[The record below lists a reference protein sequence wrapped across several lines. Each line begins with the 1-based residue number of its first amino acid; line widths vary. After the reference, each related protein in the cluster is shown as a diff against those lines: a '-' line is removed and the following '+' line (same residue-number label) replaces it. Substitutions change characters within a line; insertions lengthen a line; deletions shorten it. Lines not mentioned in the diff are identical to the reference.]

1 MAARAPQT
9 DNSRAMISLEY
20 LLSAS
25 EDQYHNSL
33 LELSNSMPTL
43 LVFLRSFGCCFC
55 REALSDIHFSLPAIE
70 AAGARPVLVHMST
83 EEEASQLLASYGLA
97 DLSRISNID
106 QSLYKSFGVGR
117 GSLEQFFAPRLLG
130 RALEAMLN
138 GNPLGK
144 AAGDGLQLPG
154 VFLIHKQRVLKA
166 FLPQT
171 VDSRPDYVKIAS
183 ASAVLLAR

>member
-1 MAARAPQT
+1 MAGRAKQMS
-9 DNSRAMISLEY
+9 NSTAAISLEY
-20 LLSAS
+20 LLKVS

-33 LELSNSMPTL
+33 LELSNAMPTL

-55 REALSDIHFSLPAIE
+55 REALSDIHFGLAAIE
-70 AAGARPVLVHMST
+70 AAGARPVLVHMSS
-83 EEEASQLLASYGLA
+83 EEEASQILVSYGLA
-97 DLSRISNID
+97 DISRISNPD

-117 GSLEQFFAPRLLG
+117 GSVDQFFAPRVLG
-130 RALEAMLN
+130 RALEALVN
-138 GNPLGK
+138 GNPIGK

-171 VDSRPDYVKIAS
+171 LDSRPDYIKIAS
-183 ASAVLLAR
+183 SGALALK